1 MRITN
6 CTIIQDG
13 TLLEPDV
20 RQKFGSFFN
29 YRDISGKEKGD
40 YINFVGFIISEDNTL
55 VSFPKHFISED
66 QKDYITHEPIKLRE
80 YMNLLFQTILKYS
93 KKNNEKHIGV
103 KNDLNEGYPFQS
115 FFEIYDY
122 YKKYGLFTNEREI
135 KHFGYQGNIS
145 WKDSLRK
152 SPIVINNNNILYIPL
167 VIKNKVHDY
176 VFISKCMAYVINST
190 MDRFSVF
197 LNLNKVPLDIYDID
211 FNNRDFIMSTLRK
224 LKHSLFKDI
233 HKRLIDNLITFFEHE
248 KHGTN
253 SIQIKIYTFNL
264 IWEELVN
271 DFLNKYFLKIDHST
285 NDIIFRKTETYNVF
299 HKPTIYPDNID
310 KGKIKGEDNFLGYS
324 LEPDSYFIKDSCR
337 YIFDAKYYQN
347 IKSLNYKQISYYF
360 LLKWYESNI
369 NSEGIKTPVKTYNAL
384 ILPTEAEYKRDTHFL
399 LNTDFNE
406 DEEEFMIIE
415 YYLNVI
421 NLMRSYV

>member
-1 MRITN
+1 MKITN

-13 TLLEPDV
+13 ALLESDV
-20 RQKFGSFFN
+20 KQKFGSLFN

-40 YINFVGFIISEDNTL
+40 YINFVGFIISEDNIL

-66 QKDYITHEPIKLRE
+66 QKDYLTQEPIKLRE

-93 KKNNEKHIGV
+93 QKNNEKHIGV
-103 KNDLNEGYPFQS
+103 KNDLNAGYPFQS

-190 MDRFSVF
+190 IDRFSVF
-197 LNLNKVPLDIYDID
+197 LNLNKVPLDVNDID
-211 FNNRDFIMSTLRK
+211 FNNRDFIISTLRK

-233 HKRLIDNLITFFEHE
+233 HKRLIDNLIVFFEKE

-264 IWEELVN
+264 IWEDLVN
-271 DFLNKYFLKIDHST
+271 DFLNKYFLKIDPST
-285 NDIIFRKTETYNVF
+285 NDIIFRKAETYNSF

-324 LEPDSYFIKDSCR
+324 LQPDSYFIKDNCR

-384 ILPTEAEYKRDTHFL
+384 ILPTETEYKREMHFS

-406 DEEEFMIIE
+406 DEEEFIIIE

-421 NLMRSYV
+421 NLMKSYV

>member
-1 MRITN
+1 MKITN
-6 CTIIQDG
+6 CTVIQDG

-29 YRDISGKEKGD
+29 TRDISGKEKGD

-55 VSFPKHFISED
+55 ISFPKHFISKD
-66 QKDYITHEPIKLRE
+66 QRNELTSNPIKLRE

-103 KNDLNEGYPFQS
+103 KNDLNKGYPFQS

-145 WKDSLRK
+145 WKDSIRK
-152 SPIVINNNNILYIPL
+152 SPIVINNDNILYIPL
-167 VIKNKVHDY
+167 VIKNRVHDY

-190 MDRFSVF
+190 VDSFSVF
-197 LNLNKVPLDIYDID
+197 LNLNKVSLDINDID
-211 FNNRDFIMSTLRK
+211 FNNRDFIISTLRK

-233 HKRLIDNLITFFEHE
+233 HKRLIDNLINFFES
-248 KHGTN
+248 KKYGTH

-264 IWEELVN
+264 IWEEMVN
-271 DFLNKYFLKIDHST
+271 NFLNKYFLEINPST
-285 NDIIFRKTETYNVF
+285 NELIFLKTELDNTF
-299 HKPTIYPDNID
+299 HKPKIYPDKID
-310 KGKIKGEDNFLGYS
+310 KDKIKDKDNFLGFS
-324 LEPDSYFIKDSCR
+324 LEPDSYFVKENCR

-347 IKSLNYKQISYYF
+347 VKNLNYKQISYYF
-360 LLKWYESNI
+360 LLKWYESKI
-369 NSEGIKTPVKTYNAL
+369 NSEGIKTPIKTYNAL
-384 ILPTEAEYKRDTHFL
+384 ILPTETEYKMETHFS
-399 LNTDFNE
+399 LNTDFNK
-406 DEEEFMIIE
+406 DEEEFVIIE

-421 NLMRSYV
+421 NLMNSYI